1 MPKWLV
7 ACFLIGLAFGTQ
19 DSEELIRVQAE
30 GTAAGPGN
38 KARALATEQ
47 AESAAVIEVLKSWVA
62 SGDLSPLQPII
73 DAAPNYVHS
82 VREVRCIPSDK
93 DVRVEI
99 EAKLYYA
106 ALRRDA
112 ARLILPTLAYPPKV
126 VLVLSERVDGNDR
139 IPAQTSGEGEAA
151 LVQFLRET
159 RFDVVDRETVHE
171 LYAEPELLALL
182 GSDSE
187 TCGRF
192 ARANLADVAVLGCVE
207 QTTEKETPE
216 AVFSSVKAAVTLR
229 VIRATDSQLIETRTA
244 RSTVHSA
251 TIGDGAVVAT
261 RDACAKLRDGLI
273 EAVVLAVAGASRNE
287 DVILTVARVGE
298 PGRIEEIRNRL
309 REKTEVGDVEELY
322 CSPVLAR
329 LRVVYSQPIRPLVDW
344 LVSGKYSTFRLTLE
358 RAVGREIT
366 VSLVTE

>member
-1 MPKWLV
+1 MLDIIS
-7 ACFLIGLAFGTQ
+7 CLLIGISLGASPAQ
-19 DSEELIRVQAE
+19 ELFCVKAE
-30 GTAAGPGN
+30 GAAAGRGS
-38 KARALATEQ
+38 KARASAVEQ
-47 AESAAVIEVLKSWVA
+47 AETAAVIEVLKSWVA

-73 DAAPNYVHS
+73 GSAPNYVHS
-82 VREVRCIPSDK
+82 VRELRCLPSEN

-106 ALRRDA
+106 TLRRDA
-112 ARLILPTLAYPPKV
+112 ARLLLPTLAYPPKV
-126 VLVLSERVDGNDR
+126 VVVLSEKVDGEDH
-139 IPAQTSGEGEAA
+139 IPAETMGEGEAA
-151 LVQFLRET
+151 LVQSLREAT
-159 RFDVVDRETVHE
+159 FDVVDRSTVRD

-182 GSDSE
+182 SSDSE

-192 ARANLADVAVLGCVE
+192 ARANLADVVVLGCVE
-207 QTTEKETPE
+207 KTVEKETPD
-216 AVFSSVKAAVTLR
+216 AVFSAVKAAVTLR
-229 VIRATDSQLIETRTA
+229 VIRATDNQLMETWTA

-251 TIGDGAVVAT
+251 TIDDGAVVAT

-309 REKTEVGDVEELY
+309 REKAEVGDVEELY
-322 CSPVLAR
+322 CSSNLAR
-329 LRVVYSQPIRPLVDW
+329 LRVAYSEALRPLVDW
-344 LVSGKYSTFRLTLE
+344 VVSGKYSTFSLTLE
-358 RAVGREIT
+358 KAVGREIT